1 MTLPLKPGNS
11 ISGKATCSTT
21 RKWEKI
27 ESIRCIEVKDTTN
40 LANNKGTGSVL
51 GEAVI
56 FGDDFC
62 VMAEVETPEV
72 RAQVNM
78 GQDFGRVH
86 AAAWYGVLGAGLSWS
101 ATATAGKV
109 KGCHITSS

>member
-1 MTLPLKPGNS
+1 
-11 ISGKATCSTT
+11 
-21 RKWEKI
+21 
-27 ESIRCIEVKDTTN
+27 
-40 LANNKGTGSVL
+40 
-51 GEAVI
+51 
-56 FGDDFC
+56 
-62 VMAEVETPEV
+62 MAEVETPEV

-109 KGCHITSS
+109 KGVHVTSS